1 MGVHACMVFESQ
13 AFKYIDKDL
22 WLSHDEI
29 AGIRTV
35 DSVKLLNDKRIV
47 LVLNLDNTL
56 LHTTKEKRHL
66 KTPEEVTKHT
76 SKYND
81 SLISLKSLGMMTKL
95 RPYVHTFLEEA
106 SNMFEMYIYTTGDR
120 RYVSIM
126 AQFLDP
132 KEVYFKS
139 RINAREDLVD
149 PEKMSLDL
157 VLRHKHMVLISR

>member
-35 DSVKLLNDKRIV
+35 DSEKLLNDKRIV

-76 SKYND
+76 N
-81 SLISLKSLGMMTKL
+81 KSMT
-95 RPYVHTFLEEA
+95 A
-106 SNMFEMYIYTTGDR
+106 
-120 RYVSIM
+120 
-126 AQFLDP
+126 
-132 KEVYFKS
+132 
-139 RINAREDLVD
+139 
-149 PEKMSLDL
+149 
-157 VLRHKHMVLISR
+157 